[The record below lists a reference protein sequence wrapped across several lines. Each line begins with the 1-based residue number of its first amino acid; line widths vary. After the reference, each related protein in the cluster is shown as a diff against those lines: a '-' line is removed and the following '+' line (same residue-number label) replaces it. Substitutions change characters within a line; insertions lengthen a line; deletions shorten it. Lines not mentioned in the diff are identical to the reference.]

1 MKKTIKITLIAISC
15 FAALFGLVT
24 ILGKYNAIISNEPS
38 EQEVTDETEVVSF
51 LAKVLEVNETYL
63 LVEPYADSSES
74 MCSDKIEIP
83 LENKT
88 SWPIPMVGEIVN
100 VFYSGLIQETYPAH
114 ISNVHRVEI
123 LEMLSIKEY
132 NEKYSN

>member
-15 FAALFGLVT
+15 FAALFGLIT

-63 LVEPYADSSES
+63 LV
-74 MCSDKIEIP
+74 
-83 LENKT
+83 
-88 SWPIPMVGEIVN
+88 
-100 VFYSGLIQETYPAH
+100 
-114 ISNVHRVEI
+114 
-123 LEMLSIKEY
+123 
-132 NEKYSN
+132 